1 MYITGDDGV
10 TRKFA
15 CQTCIKGH
23 RSTKCTHSDRKLVE
37 IKRKGRPVTQC
48 AECRQLRK
56 TKQMHV
62 KCICNPKRKV
72 FNFHQISPAAPTAL
86 PAAGASPAM
95 QLETNS
101 DLRIEPVAQFCPRCD
116 NPTAN
121 CKCVQALNHATESEN
136 TSPSSI
142 EDASTPGSNA
152 SSSIERNFLPASNT
166 SSPSSST
173 GSMPPFPVAY
183 PAISEI
189 RSTATARRATPPI
202 PIHDPTDD
210 IDSDT
215 PIYKSE
221 EHMVPDRT
229 AVLGELS
236 HTSSEDLMKQIYGG
250 FSCRN
255 SREDCDSPGESAEI
269 KLEPKCG
276 CSCHECINTVCQD
289 CAETVCQEVYS
300 PL

>member
-1 MYITGDDGV
+1 
-10 TRKFA
+10 
-15 CQTCIKGH
+15 
-23 RSTKCTHSDRKLVE
+23 
-37 IKRKGRPVTQC
+37 
-48 AECRQLRK
+48 
-56 TKQMHV
+56 
-62 KCICNPKRKV
+62 
-72 FNFHQISPAAPTAL
+72 
-86 PAAGASPAM
+86 M

-250 FSCRN
+250 FSRRN

-289 CAETVCQEVYS
+289 CAETVCQGKDTPCYQSRKHWQGWLFCRRNRGLLSLIAFDWPPLTIMLRMLPS
-300 PL
+300 PVHIMFLLISLVTVAKTL